1 MVGPMKINDFY
12 IVEMIWIFPA
22 VLDVWWIMEIRSL
35 FDVSQQN
42 QQRIRKKK
50 EKKKERIKKKRR
62 ERTFSVWATDVF
74 PAMKKTS
81 EGWSYLITWASSG
94 GEEETSLELLLRGS
108 LKPLTVNCLE
118 ILVLPYGWA
127 ETNEISHPGGQ
138 VVAELFS

>member
-1 MVGPMKINDFY
+1 MSQQLCLSLESSLPFLDSLVFFSLMVGPMKINDFY

-62 ERTFSVWATDVF
+62 ERTFSV
-74 PAMKKTS
+74 
-81 EGWSYLITWASSG
+81 
-94 GEEETSLELLLRGS
+94 
-108 LKPLTVNCLE
+108 
-118 ILVLPYGWA
+118 
-127 ETNEISHPGGQ
+127 
-138 VVAELFS
+138 